1 MQSAAAAFALA
12 GYQKEGRKGTPPKPT
27 LSWPLLFTDLC
38 GINLRSFWKRNFT
51 MKETESP
58 WGEGL
63 EALFSK
69 SLQPPQRKEL
79 WVLFSGPVVLK
90 HFCLLVPFI
99 KLL

>member
-1 MQSAAAAFALA
+1 
-12 GYQKEGRKGTPPKPT
+12 
-27 LSWPLLFTDLC
+27 
-38 GINLRSFWKRNFT
+38 

-69 SLQPPQRKEL
+69 SLQHPQRKEL

-99 KLL
+99 KLP